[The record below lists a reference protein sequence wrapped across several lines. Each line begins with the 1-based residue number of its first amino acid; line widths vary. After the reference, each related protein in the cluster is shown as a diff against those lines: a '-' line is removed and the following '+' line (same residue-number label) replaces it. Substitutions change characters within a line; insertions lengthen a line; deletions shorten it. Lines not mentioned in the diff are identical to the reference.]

1 VQCIRLSK
9 KSLIQFTADDDDDD
23 DDDDYHDND
32 DDESYD
38 FSIILH
44 RVVICYG
51 TFSYSNF

>member
-1 VQCIRLSK
+1 MFVLHATSNIS
-9 KSLIQFTADDDDDD
+9 DDD

-32 DDESYD
+32 DDERVMI